1 MARRLDPED
10 KRKIHAEINQLV
22 HQRFLL
28 ATAAVTVFGVVSA
41 WSIPRDL
48 PQMASPI
55 GAFTCAVSILL
66 TLVLFALFILSHL
79 LANVLRTYASYLRV
93 TGESQ
98 WEQDWKD
105 FRSAGYSAYTKAIT
119 ALFLVLGIIT
129 SAFPFALGFIY
140 TLAFEPNAGLWL
152 TAVIGGLYV
161 VFVTG
166 MGFLR
171 WFDKEA
177 ETDQRWR
184 GVLARRDSGAQ
195 ASKDGNGGSAA

>member
-1 MARRLDPED
+1 MAPGLDAED

-41 WSIPRDL
+41 WSIPRDPTL
-48 PQMASPI
+48 LGGRV

-66 TLVLFALFILSHL
+66 TLVLFVLFILSHL
-79 LANVLRTYASYLRV
+79 LAAVLRTYASYLRI
-93 TGESQ
+93 TGESK

-105 FRSAGYSAYTKAIT
+105 YRSAGYSAYTKAIT
-119 ALFLVLGIIT
+119 TLFVVLGIVA

-140 TLAFEPNAGLWL
+140 SLAFEPGAGLWL
-152 TAVIGGLYV
+152 TAGVGALYV
-161 VFVTG
+161 VFVSG

-171 WFDKEA
+171 WFDE
-177 ETDQRWR
+177 ETAIDQRWQ
-184 GVLARRDSGAQ
+184 GILAKNENAAPS
-195 ASKDGNGGSAA
+195 SKDGNGGSAA